1 MRRFIKYVF
10 RTYVNTFKHVPPGAM
25 S

>member
-1 MRRFIKYVF
+1 MKRIFKYVF
-10 RTYVNTFKHVPPGAM
+10 RAYVETFKYVPPGAM

>member
-1 MRRFIKYVF
+1 MKRIFKYVF
-10 RTYVNTFKHVPPGAM
+10 RAYVATFRHVPPGAM